1 MSGKYPALA
10 RLRKGQ
16 KSAVEEQSESP
27 SLFSSLFT
35 RIHEQWKIRSAR
47 FLAGLLLFVSSI
59 LLFVISIV
67 FLLGGLYAT
76 IKLFVGQIAALFVMG
91 LISLLS
97 GTILLRRSLRNLDE
111 SVDFSK
117 KELDLKITD

>member
-1 MSGKYPALA
+1 MNSGRFAP
-10 RLRKGQ
+10 RD
-16 KSAVEEQSESP
+16 
-27 SLFSSLFT
+27 FS
-35 RIHEQWKIRSAR
+35 QAYC
-47 FLAGLLLFVSSI
+47 FLCPL